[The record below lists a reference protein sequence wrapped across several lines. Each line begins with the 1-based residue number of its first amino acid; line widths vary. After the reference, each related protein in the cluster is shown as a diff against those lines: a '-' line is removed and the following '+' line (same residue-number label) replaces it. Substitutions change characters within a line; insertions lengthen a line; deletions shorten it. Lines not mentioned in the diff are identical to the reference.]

1 MTSDTRAS
9 TRITLASVAREAG
22 VSLPTVSK
30 VLNGHHDVAE
40 QTRERVEQVIRDTG
54 YQRVTRRAGKP
65 TIPVVE
71 LVFDDVVS
79 AYSIEILRGVTDAAS
94 AHDVDVVVAK
104 FGRFGDRR
112 PDAELWARRSR
123 LAGRAGIISVTT
135 EMTSDHLDAFERARL
150 PLVLIDPVNPPPRQ
164 DTVSVGATNWAGG
177 MTATQHLT
185 ALGHRR
191 IAYIGGEPGATCS
204 QARLYGYHAALA
216 QAGIAQ
222 DPQLVRSGHFD
233 AETGYAATLELA
245 ALDEPPTAVFA
256 GCDASAVG
264 VVEAARTLGLRVP
277 EDLSV
282 VGFDDTYVAEHC
294 FPKLTTIAQPLE
306 EMGRVALRTLLRLAD
321 GDTPESHHVEL
332 ATQLVERASTAPP
345 ARHQGRGAGS

>member
-9 TRITLASVAREAG
+9 TRVTLASVAQKAG

-30 VLNGHHDVAE
+30 VLNGHQDVAE
-40 QTRERVEQVIRDTG
+40 ETRQRVQQVIRDTG
-54 YQRVTRRAGKP
+54 YLRVTRRAGKP
-65 TIPVVE
+65 PTPVVE

-94 AHDVDVVVAK
+94 TRGVDVVVAK
-104 FGRFGDRR
+104 FGRSGDRHL
-112 PDAELWARRSR
+112 DADHWARRSR

-135 EMTSDHLDAFERARL
+135 EMTEDYLAAFERERL

-177 MTATQHLT
+177 MAATQHLT
-185 ALGHRR
+185 GLGHRR
-191 IAYIGGEPGATCS
+191 IAYIGAEPGATSS
-204 QARLYGYHAALA
+204 QARLFGYHAALA
-216 QAGIAQ
+216 QAGIPQ
-222 DPQLVRSGHFD
+222 DPDLVRAGHFD
-233 AETGYAATLELA
+233 TETGYAAMLELA
-245 ALDEPPTAVFA
+245 GLADPPTAVFA
-256 GCDASAVG
+256 GCDATAVG

-282 VGFDDTYVAEHC
+282 VGFDDTYLAEHC

-306 EMGRVALRTLLRLAD
+306 EMGRVALRTLLRVAD
-321 GDTPESHHVEL
+321 GDTLESHHVEL
-332 ATQLVERASTAPP
+332 ATHLVQRASTAPP
-345 ARHQGRGAGS
+345 AAR

>member
-1 MTSDTRAS
+1 MTSDTQPGSRV
-9 TRITLASVAREAG
+9 TLASVARVAG

-30 VLNGHHDVAE
+30 VLNGHQDVAE
-40 QTRERVEQVIRDTG
+40 ETRERVQQVIRESG
-54 YQRVTRRAGKP
+54 YLRVTRRAGRP
-65 TIPVVE
+65 AIPVVE

-112 PDAELWARRSR
+112 PDADHWARRSR
-123 LAGRAGIISVTT
+123 LAGRSGIISVTT
-135 EMTSDHLDAFERARL
+135 EMSSDHLAAFERERL
-150 PLVLIDPVNPPPRQ
+150 PLVLIDPVNPPPRH

-177 MTATQHLT
+177 MAATAHLT

-191 IAYIGGEPGATCS
+191 IAYVGGEPGATCS

-216 QAGIAQ
+216 QAGIEQ
-222 DPQLVRSGHFD
+222 DPALVRGGGFD
-233 AETGYAATLELA
+233 TPTGYTATLELA
-245 ALDEPPTAVFA
+245 ALPEPPTAVFA
-256 GCDASAVG
+256 ACDASAVG

-282 VGFDDTYVAEHC
+282 VGFDNTYLAEHC

-321 GDTPESHHVEL
+321 GDTLESHHVEL

-345 ARHQGRGAGS
+345 AGTIP